1 MGAYRKTVQ
10 SGKKLTAREAGLVLC
25 HDCHKLLSYPEGQSH
40 GDAVCPRCGSPVHQR
55 YPESIVRTWAL
66 VIAAFILLIP
76 ANLFPIMTFTIKG
89 NGEPSTIIDGVF
101 MMVHHH
107 MIPIALIVFI
117 ASVAVPFLKLAG
129 LSLLLLSVQFKWG
142 VSHRQRTTM
151 YRLVETI
158 GRWSM
163 LDVFVIAILG
173 ALVELGILANVK
185 AGPAATFFC
194 LAVVITM
201 FAAMTF
207 DTRLIWDADEE

>member
-1 MGAYRKTVQ
+1 M
-10 SGKKLTAREAGLVLC
+10 VLC
-25 HDCHKLLSYPEGQSH
+25 HDCHKLLRYPKALVHEH
-40 GDAVCPRCGSPVHQR
+40 LVCPRCGAAVHQR
-55 YPESIVRTWAL
+55 HPESLTRTWAL

-89 NGEPSTIIDGVF
+89 NGEPSTIIDGVLL
-101 MMVHHH
+101 MVHHN

-117 ASVAVPFLKLAG
+117 ASIAVPFLKLAG
-129 LSLLLLSVQFKWG
+129 LAVLLLSVQFKWHT
-142 VSHRQRTTM
+142 SHRQRTTM
-151 YRLVETI
+151 YGLIETI

-185 AGPAATFFC
+185 AGPAGTFFC
-194 LAVVITM
+194 AAVVITM

-207 DTRLIWDADEE
+207 DTRLIWDTGKE